1 MADTKISALPA
12 VVAPVGTDEFACHQA
27 GVTKKETKT
36 QITAATDAAL
46 AADVANLAAH
56 IAMTTTPIHGSSAV
70 AAANTLAHRN
80 ATGDLA
86 ATDFNAVA
94 GTAANPSYTFTVD
107 PDTGL
112 YRFAANGLGIA
123 TGGVHRAHWNTSGA
137 LVVNDAAVS
146 SRMTGPGVTINQGA
160 FDDEAVALQSTDVNQ
175 PFTTIADSDTYGTLQ
190 KVSGANAGL
199 RVSGFKELATTV
211 LDLVGY
217 GNGNADTTKTVNGR
231 AIVEAHG
238 FVDDGL
244 GAVGNTNA
252 DGNVFGVRTQR
263 GGAEVTLLLVDEDG
277 DLHVL
282 NDIVVAG
289 LVDTIDV
296 ANHGHTGA
304 AGQGPVLANNYVTNA
319 ILRDSAARSVI
330 GRAAAA
336 GGDPADIVAGADNQ
350 VLARTAGTVAFQAVV
365 PAMVTDRTRKFFV
378 PCVGGY
384 SLTTGNPLERKHR
397 KGWEL
402 VDNEICHVY
411 GSFLIPSDFA
421 AGITITPV
429 VIPSATANLRSLHYA
444 SYGQCGENYNTHSEF
459 VAEATIA
466 VTADLN
472 SCIQQQALANGAIGD
487 IVEVEYVRNGTAA
500 LDTINGVVHFP
511 GWIVEYTADS

>member
-12 VVAPVGTDEFACHQA
+12 VVAPVGTDEFACHQG

-231 AIVEAHG
+231 AIVEARG

-263 GGAEVTLLLVDEDG
+263 GGAEVTLLLIDEDG

-289 LVDTIDV
+289 LVDGVDV
-296 ANHGHTGA
+296 AAHVA
-304 AGQGPVLANNYVTNA
+304 AAVLDHPNDSVTDA
-319 ILRDSAARSVI
+319 KLRNSAATSVI
-330 GRAAAA
+330 GRAGA
-336 GGDPADIVAGADNQ
+336 GVGDPADIVAGADNQ
-350 VLARTAGTVAFQAVV
+350 VLARTGGTLAFQPVTA
-365 PAMVTDRTRKFFV
+365 AMVTDRTRKFFV
-378 PCVGGY
+378 PATLNYNFSDTVFYYAGDGSGY
-384 SLTTGNPLERKHR
+384 ELLDGKIFYLTGFCLVPTDFVSNFNIKAVIVPFANGNVYNSLWVR
-397 KGWEL
+397 
-402 VDNEICHVY
+402 
-411 GSFLIPSDFA
+411 
-421 AGITITPV
+421 
-429 VIPSATANLRSLHYA
+429 
-444 SYGQCGENYNTHSEF
+444 YGQCGEGQNIHDETLALQ
-459 VAEATIA
+459 AEA
-466 VTADLN
+466 VVQFQN
-472 SCIQQQALANGAIGD
+472 SCVASHTLANAAAGD
-487 IVEVEYVRNGTAA
+487 IVRIQYERDAVNV
-500 LDTINGVVHFP
+500 LDTIGAVVRGAGFL
-511 GWIVEYTADS
+511 IEYTADS